1 MTLRENAGIVT
12 GEDADDLLAWLRG
25 LDGCPPV
32 THTVLTS
39 CSRHGDEQPTWSY
52 VEADARDGVARRR
65 CVACGGA
72 SALLDSAERWTF
84 PPMWSCRS
92 CAQSLAEVAAGIS
105 TDSDDTSRATWL
117 ALAARCV
124 ECGRIEGLTDVLVP
138 GLPLDEVTAQ
148 L

>member
-1 MTLRENAGIVT
+1 VALHVTPGSVT
-12 GEDADDLLAWLRG
+12 GDSSDDLLDWLRG
-25 LDGCPPV
+25 LTGCPPV
-32 THTVLTS
+32 THTVLAT
-39 CSRHGDEQPTWSY
+39 CNRHGDEQPTWSY
-52 VEADARDGVARRR
+52 VEADASAGVARRR
-65 CVACGGA
+65 CIACGGA

-92 CAQSLAEVAAGIS
+92 CAQSLAEVAAAVS
-105 TDSDDTSRATWL
+105 TTSDDTSRATWL